1 MNKKPVS
8 CASVAD
14 QTGKPFFVYHQKLG
28 RFYSD
33 WHRHEWGQLVYAE
46 NGCIHLNVSGKKV
59 LLPGWY
65 GAWIPPGTFHEIWSD
80 SADLLVRAICF
91 TVEASNDS
99 LHQLAVFPAS
109 PLLKEMIRYSEKWN
123 RVSGEDRQEQVFLQA
138 LQDVLPGEIARSVG
152 VCLPSTSHEKL
163 ARLLEYLQS
172 HLHEKISIDPL
183 ARHFGFSVRTL
194 ARLFNG
200 QLGISFS
207 GYCKIAR
214 IMRALELIEAGGD
227 NVSQIAGAVGYE
239 SLATFSN
246 NFLAICGNRPL
257 HFINQKRTRP

>member
-1 MNKKPVS
+1 
-8 CASVAD
+8 
-14 QTGKPFFVYHQKLG
+14 
-28 RFYSD
+28 
-33 WHRHEWGQLVYAE
+33 
-46 NGCIHLNVSGKKV
+46 
-59 LLPGWY
+59 
-65 GAWIPPGTFHEIWSD
+65 
-80 SADLLVRAICF
+80 VRAICF